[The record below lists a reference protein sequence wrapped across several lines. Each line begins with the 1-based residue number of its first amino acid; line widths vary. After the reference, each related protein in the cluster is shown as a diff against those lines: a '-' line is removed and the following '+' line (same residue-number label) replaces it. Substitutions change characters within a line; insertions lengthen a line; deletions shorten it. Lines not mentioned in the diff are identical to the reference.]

1 MIGMSGHSV
10 IGYIGRRWET
20 LARVCSHPIPEIP
33 AMTDIDGL
41 YRAILDHP
49 DDDTP
54 RLIYADAI
62 EDAGESERAGFIRLQ
77 VEAAR
82 AEDDDP
88 VAVRV
93 RCFRGNAPPTTDWL
107 GQLPPLPE
115 GLEWAMPP
123 FRRGFP
129 ADIEARNGAAAFVAH
144 ADELFQ
150 LAPVESLRLTATRVA
165 EAEAL
170 ADCEFLSRI
179 TRLEFPEGLSGPFAR
194 RVLNSPHLTRLTEL
208 SVGPQMTV
216 PATAQA
222 LVRSRAFPHL
232 TVLCWRDDQRRG
244 GSIVTELTRL
254 VDPTRLKRLDLSGNR
269 ITPERLVRLLANPA
283 LASVVDLNLS
293 DNNLGR
299 AGIRALVAGFLQQL
313 RGLHLARTWPEES
326 GIQDLVE
333 AMFSAE
339 LRSLNL
345 TGNNLGPSTATVL
358 AGSPS
363 VAELRILDL
372 RDNRLGDAGAA
383 TLATSPYLGS
393 LLLLDLAENGIGDAG
408 ADALAQAP
416 TLSGLVALELAGN
429 TISEPTQKRL
439 RDRFGERV
447 FL

>member
-1 MIGMSGHSV
+1 MIGMSGHPV
-10 IGYIGRRWET
+10 IGYIGRKWET

-93 RCFRGNAPPTTDWL
+93 RCFRGNAPPGDWL
-107 GQLPPLPE
+107 NQLPPLPN

-129 ADIEARNGAAAFVAH
+129 ADVQARVGAAAFVAH

-165 EAEAL
+165 EADAL

-222 LVRSRAFPHL
+222 LARSRAFPHL

-244 GSIVTELTRL
+244 GSIVTELTRQEFMYQ
-254 VDPTRLKRLDLSGNR
+254 LKRLDLSGNR
-269 ITPERLVRLLANPA
+269 ITAERLARLVATPVV
-283 LASVVDLNLS
+283 ASVKDLNLS
-293 DNNLGR
+293 DNLLGLE
-299 AGIRALVAGFLQQL
+299 GVQALNTHFLLQL
-313 RGLHLARTWPEES
+313 RGLHLARTLPGE
-326 GIQDLVE
+326 GGVRALVE
-333 AMFSAE
+333 AMFIAG

-345 TGNNLGPSTATVL
+345 SGNILGPSTATAL

-408 ADALAQAP
+408 ADALSQAP